1 MDTAIFV
8 LQNLLLRGEIKMP
21 FINTKTNIN
30 ITDKK
35 REELKIKFGKVI
47 EIIPGKSENWLM
59 LGFEDNVKM
68 YFKGDDSQPIA
79 FVEVKIFGSSTTE
92 AYESLTKEITKVLND
107 VLNILPENIYIK
119 FEEVSNW
126 GWNGSNF

>member
-1 MDTAIFV
+1 MDTVIFV
-8 LQNLLLRGEIKMP
+8 LQNLLLRGKIKMP

-59 LGFEDNVKM
+59 LGFDDNVKM
-68 YFKGDDSQPIA
+68 YFKGDDSHPIA

-107 VLNILPENIYIK
+107 VLNILPENIYVK